1 MDDPVQSSVPS
12 SQPTVNNDVL
22 MGILAYLGILVII
35 PLIVDKSPFVKFH
48 VKQGL
53 VLFIIEIII
62 SALGFGFYAFW
73 GLINLLNLLV
83 LILVIIG
90 IVNVVNRKQQ
100 ELPVV
105 GQLAKYF
112 TF

>member
-1 MDDPVQSSVPS
+1 MDTPTPVQSTTS
-12 SQPTVNNDVL
+12 NDTL
-22 MGILAYLGILVII
+22 MGVLAYIGILVII
-35 PLIVDKSPFVKFH
+35 PLIVSKDAFVKFH

-62 SALGFGFYAFW
+62 SVLGFSFYAFW
-73 GLINLLNLLV
+73 GLINLLNLIV
-83 LILVIIG
+83 LILAIIG
-90 IVNVVNRKQQ
+90 IVNVANHQEK
-100 ELPVV
+100 ELPGV

>member
-1 MDDPVQSSVPS
+1 MDDPVQSSAPNT
-12 SQPTVNNDVL
+12 QPTVDNHVV

-35 PLIVDKSPFVKFH
+35 PLIVSKDAFVKFH

-53 VLFIIEIII
+53 VLLIIEVII

-83 LILVIIG
+83 LILIILG
-90 IVNVVNRKQQ
+90 IINVANHQQ
-100 ELPVV
+100 KELPVI
-105 GQLAKYF
+105 GSLAKYF